1 MDLHI
6 SARKTLAAAALLVAG
21 SASLTACGGGSSS
34 STGGGDAGSA
44 PTDAAKA
51 DFCGTLQSSGT
62 GSKPSEVAATMSKVG
77 TPSDIDA
84 PARHG
89 FEVLV
94 GKMAQISSSNPSDS
108 DIAKIAQDFKSQDLA
123 DVQAFITYYVKEC
136 AGGLL
141 PSAGAS

>member
-1 MDLHI
+1 MDP
-6 SARKTLAAAALLVAG
+6 RRTLAAAGLLVAL

-34 STGGGDAGSA
+34 SAGSSSGA

-51 DFCGTLQSSGT
+51 DFCGTLKGSG
-62 GSKPSEVAATMSKVG
+62 SDQKPSDVAASMSAVG

-84 PARHG
+84 SSRHG

-94 GKMAQISSSNPSDS
+94 GKMAQITSANPSDS
-108 DIAKIAQDFKSQDLA
+108 DIAKMAQGFKSTDLA
-123 DVQAFITYYVKEC
+123 DVQAFISYYVREC

-141 PSAGAS
+141 PSGGSS

>member
-6 SARKTLAAAALLVAG
+6 AVRKTLAAAALLATGAG
-21 SASLTACGGGSSS
+21 GLTACGGGSSS
-34 STGGGDAGSA
+34 SARGGDAGGA

-51 DFCGTLQSSGT
+51 DFCGSLQSSGSDT
-62 GSKPSEVAATMSKVG
+62 KPSTVAASMAAIG
-77 TPSDIDA
+77 TPSDIDD

-94 GKMAQISSSNPSDS
+94 GKMAQIDSTNPSDS
-108 DIAKIAQDFKSQDLA
+108 DIAKIAQGFQAQDLT

-141 PSAGAS
+141 PSAGSS